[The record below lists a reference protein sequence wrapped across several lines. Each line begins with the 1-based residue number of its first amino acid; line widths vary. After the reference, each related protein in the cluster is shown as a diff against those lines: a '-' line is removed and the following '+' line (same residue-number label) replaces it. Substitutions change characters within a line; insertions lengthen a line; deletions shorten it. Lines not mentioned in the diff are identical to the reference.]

1 MTNSIEATEADNTS
15 IPTSALPT
23 GMTAEQYRDSLTS
36 TTESGTARP
45 DNIPEKFWDSATGTV
60 RTDDLLKSYS
70 ELETKFRSPEK
81 TEEEAVKETA
91 EQRTDLKIEKPE
103 DKTEEVTA
111 NPVTTTFES
120 FAQRYEETSGQV
132 TEDDIASIVALGVPE
147 NIVSNYL
154 AGLEALARESFGK
167 AYTVA
172 GGEEAFNEA
181 TAWAVQN
188 LSDAEIENYNS
199 LVENAKTA
207 STGVEWLMSKY
218 KAATPQEGS
227 FIAAQANSSTGD
239 VFASRDEMVAAMR
252 SEKYLND
259 RSYQR
264 EVAEKVERS
273 KRAGAF

>member
-15 IPTSALPT
+15 IPASALPS
-23 GMTAEQYRDSLTS
+23 GMTAEAYRDSLTS
-36 TTESGTARP
+36 TTTGTARP

-81 TEEEAVKETA
+81 VEDEAVKSDEP
-91 EQRTDLKIEKPE
+91 RTDLKIEKPE
-103 DKTEEVTA
+103 EKAVEDA
-111 NPVTTTFES
+111 PNPVTSTFES

-147 NIVSNYL
+147 QIVQNYL

-181 TAWAVQN
+181 TAWAVKN

-218 KAATPQEGS
+218 KAATPQEGT
-227 FIAAQANSSTGD
+227 FVQAQAHSSSGD
-239 VFASRDEMVAAMR
+239 IFASRDEMVAAMR

>member
-1 MTNSIEATEADNTS
+1 MTNSIEAPQADNTS
-15 IPTSALPT
+15 IPASALPT
-23 GMTAEQYRDSLTS
+23 GMTAEAYRDSLTS
-36 TTESGTARP
+36 TTETGTVRP

-70 ELETKFRSPEK
+70 ELETKFRSPDK
-81 TEEEAVKETA
+81 SEEEAVKSDEP
-91 EQRTDLKIEKPE
+91 RTDLKIEKPE

-227 FIAAQANSSTGD
+227 FVQAQAHSSTGD
-239 VFASRDEMVAAMR
+239 IYASHDEMVAAMR
-252 SEKYLND
+252 SPKYLND

-264 EVAEKVERS
+264 EVLEKAERS

>member
-1 MTNSIEATEADNTS
+1 MTVEA
-15 IPTSALPT
+15 
-23 GMTAEQYRDSLTS
+23 YRDSLTS
-36 TTESGTARP
+36 TTETGTARP

-81 TEEEAVKETA
+81 VEDETVKSDEP
-91 EQRTDLKIEKPE
+91 RTDLKIEKAE
-103 DKTEEVTA
+103 DKASDEPQA
-111 NPVTTTFES
+111 NPITTTFES

-147 NIVSNYL
+147 NIVANYL
-154 AGLEALARESFGK
+154 AGLEALARESFGR

-181 TAWAVQN
+181 TAWAVKN

-218 KAATPQEGS
+218 KAATPQEGT
-227 FIAAQANSSTGD
+227 FVQAQAHSSTGD
-239 VFASRDEMVAAMR
+239 IFASRDEMVAAMR